1 MEEEKKVVYG
11 GRYITVTE
19 QTIGDHTYERMVLRP
34 GVCVIPA
41 KDGEILLI
49 KEFRAHEKGARWK
62 AVSGWMDKDGLDDL
76 ATAKEELAEEIGMAS
91 DKWEKL
97 PRFDIEDKTINMETS
112 YFIAHN
118 PYQLKNPPKN
128 PDHDEIEQ
136 VRWVSL
142 RAYEIMLENG
152 EMMWDRDALYILQ
165 TLKMLNASS
174 GPTHKKIS

>member
-1 MEEEKKVVYG
+1 MIKTKHMDKEKKTVYKG
-11 GRYITVTE
+11 NYITVTE
-19 QTIGDHTYERMVLRP
+19 EMMGDHTYERMVLRP

-62 AVSGWMDKDGLDDL
+62 AVSGWMDKDGLDNL
-76 ATAKEELAEEIGMAS
+76 TIAKEELAEEVGMAAEN
-91 DKWEKL
+91 WEKL
-97 PRFDIEDKTINMETS
+97 PHFDIVDKTISIETS
-112 YFIAHN
+112 YFIAHD
-118 PYQLKNPPKN
+118 PYLLEDPPEN

-136 VRWVSL
+136 LRWVSL

-165 TLKMLNASS
+165 ALKMLNSS
-174 GPTHKKIS
+174 TI